1 MDGTFH
7 NEPIGAGV
15 YQIDASQYHADP
27 AQEPSLSSTIAKIL
41 IKETPLHAW
50 TASPRLNPDFVPV
63 EKKQFD
69 IGRAAHRV
77 VLGVGDDFEAIPA
90 GILASNGAAS
100 TKEAKAFIEDCRA
113 RGVTPLKESEV
124 DAIGTIA
131 RKVHDRLSGMGI
143 VLHSERS
150 EMAAIAQVDG
160 VWCRCMVDNA
170 PADPRLPLYDLK
182 TTAGSVHPDALAKT
196 VADYGYDVQAAH
208 YLRTWRE
215 ATGEDRKF
223 RFIFVEKTA
232 PFEVGVVELYADDI
246 GRPAS
251 DYQPDEALTGDWF
264 ADAEQKLMRAR
275 MQWRACLDSG
285 VWPGYPP
292 RVALI
297 GAPIWHRRNSASAQ
311 DFDPILP
318 KSKPSAEALASAAK
332 FQAP

>member
-1 MDGTFH
+1 MDCTFH
-7 NEPIGAGV
+7 NEPLGAGV
-15 YQIDASQYHADP
+15 YQIDASQYHSDP
-27 AQEPSLSSTIAKIL
+27 APEPSLSSTVAKVL
-41 IKETPLHAW
+41 IRETPLHAW
-50 TASPRLNPDFVPV
+50 TISPRLNPDFEPV
-63 EKKQFD
+63 EKKAFD
-69 IGRAAHRV
+69 LGRAAHRV
-77 VLGVGDDFEAIPA
+77 VLGCGDDYEAIPDE
-90 GILASNGAAS
+90 ILASNGAAS

-124 DAIGTIA
+124 DAIGAMA
-131 RKVHDRLSGMGI
+131 RKVNAILSEMGI
-143 VLHSERS
+143 ALLPERS
-150 EMAAIAQVDG
+150 EVAAIAQVDG

-208 YLRTWRE
+208 YLRTWKE
-215 ATGEDRKF
+215 ATGEDRRF

-232 PFEVGVVELYADDI
+232 PFEVGVVELYADYA

-251 DYQPDEALTGDWF
+251 DYAGDEAFTGDWF
-264 ADAEQKLMRAR
+264 ADAEQKLARAR
-275 MQWRACLDSG
+275 RQWRACLDSG

-318 KSKPSAEALASAAK
+318 KAKPSAEAIAAAAK